1 MDTNAFIN
9 ALSGKLERKPDE
21 INILIGGLSSF
32 LKENCADLSV
42 VAIPGFG
49 EFVPVKDDERI
60 ELDKESGKRMLL
72 PPRVRLTFEPSS
84 ILKSKISANGGGD
97 E

>member
-1 MDTNAFIN
+1 M
-9 ALSGKLERKPDE
+9 
-21 INILIGGLSSF
+21 
-32 LKENCADLSV
+32 

-72 PPRVRLTFEPSS
+72 PPMVRLTFEPSS